1 MSAAAV
7 KTGVTMAG
15 KKLGDFLVRQ
25 GIKVGGKAGGY
36 AVKEAG
42 KVAGRAAV
50 DAGVGLA
57 LEQGLPRAMGQEP
70 TSSLGESVLRQTS
83 AGLIGRGVETGLGKV
98 FPGTAGTN
106 MGTKVIGTTG
116 FIAGQVGGRRITDAA
131 FSGPR
136 RVEIVEDT
144 PTGATIASQEPESVD
159 IIKPSTKDLSGVQAQ
174 QALSERD
181 KYEYQ
186 LKIAQIK
193 NQPSHTYMHYQTEP
207 TPMNPQQ
214 FVSDAFKGAYS
225 GNLSQV
231 DYGASSRSSK
241 ERSK

>member
-1 MSAAAV
+1 MR
-7 KTGVTMAG
+7 MAG
-15 KKLGDFLVRQ
+15 KELGKFFVRQ
-25 GIKVGGKAGGY
+25 GIKVGGKAGGR
-36 AVKEAG
+36 AVQEAG
-42 KVAGRAAV
+42 KVMGRAAV

-83 AGLIGRGVETGLGKV
+83 AGLIGRGVETGLGKT
-98 FPGTAGTN
+98 FPGAAGTN

-136 RVEIVEDT
+136 RVEMVEDT
-144 PTGATIASQEPESVD
+144 PTGATVAAQEPESVD
-159 IIKPSTKDLSGVQAQ
+159 IIKPSTRDLSGVQAQ
-174 QALSERD
+174 EALSERE

-193 NQPSHTYMHYQTEP
+193 NQPTHTYMHYQTEP

-225 GNLSQV
+225 GNLS
-231 DYGASSRSSK
+231 
-241 ERSK
+241 

>member
-1 MSAAAV
+1 MSVDAMR
-7 KTGVTMAG
+7 MAG
-15 KKLGDFLVRQ
+15 KELGRFLVRQ
-25 GIKVGGKAGGY
+25 GIKVGGKTGGY

-42 KVAGRAAV
+42 KVAARAAV

-70 TSSLGESVLRQTS
+70 TSSLGESVLRQGS
-83 AGLIGRGVETGLGKV
+83 AGLISRGVETGLTKT
-98 FPGTAGTN
+98 FPGAAGTN

-116 FIAGQVGGRRITDAA
+116 FIAGQVGGRRVTDAA

-136 RVEIVEDT
+136 RVEMVEDT
-144 PTGATIASQEPESVD
+144 PTGATIASQEPESVEV
-159 IIKPSTKDLSGVQAQ
+159 IKPSTRDLSGVQAQ
-174 QALSERD
+174 EALSERE

-225 GNLSQV
+225 GNLS
-231 DYGASSRSSK
+231 
-241 ERSK
+241 

>member
-1 MSAAAV
+1 MSAV
-7 KTGVTMAG
+7 RMAG
-15 KKLGDFLVRQ
+15 KELGRFLVRQ
-25 GIKVGGKAGGY
+25 GIKVGGKTGGY

-42 KVAGRAAV
+42 KVAARAAV

-83 AGLIGRGVETGLGKV
+83 AGLIGRGVETGLGKT
-98 FPGTAGTN
+98 FPGAAGTN

-116 FIAGQVGGRRITDAA
+116 FIAGQVGGRRVTDAA

-136 RVEIVEDT
+136 RVEMVEDT
-144 PTGATIASQEPESVD
+144 PTGATIASQEPESVEV
-159 IIKPSTKDLSGVQAQ
+159 IKPSTRDLSGVQAQ
-174 QALSERD
+174 EALSERE

-193 NQPSHTYMHYQTEP
+193 NQPTHTYMHYQTEP

-225 GNLSQV
+225 GNLS
-231 DYGASSRSSK
+231 
-241 ERSK
+241 

>member
-1 MSAAAV
+1 MSVDAMR
-7 KTGVTMAG
+7 MAG
-15 KKLGDFLVRQ
+15 KELGRFLVRQ
-25 GIKVGGKAGGY
+25 GIKVGGKTGGY

-42 KVAGRAAV
+42 KVAARAAV

-83 AGLIGRGVETGLGKV
+83 AGLIGRGVETGLGKT
-98 FPGTAGTN
+98 FPGAAGTN

-136 RVEIVEDT
+136 RVEMVEDT
-144 PTGATIASQEPESVD
+144 PTGATIASQEPESVEV
-159 IIKPSTKDLSGVQAQ
+159 IKPSTRDLSGVQAQ
-174 QALSERD
+174 EALSERE

-193 NQPSHTYMHYQTEP
+193 NQPTHTYMHYQTEP

-225 GNLSQV
+225 GNLS
-231 DYGASSRSSK
+231 
-241 ERSK
+241 

>member
-1 MSAAAV
+1 MR
-7 KTGVTMAG
+7 MAG
-15 KKLGDFLVRQ
+15 KELGKFFVRQ
-25 GIKVGGKAGGY
+25 GIKVGGKAGGR
-36 AVKEAG
+36 AVQEAG
-42 KVAGRAAV
+42 KVMGRAAV

-70 TSSLGESVLRQTS
+70 TSSLGESALRQTS
-83 AGLIGRGVETGLGKV
+83 AGLIGRGVETGLGKT
-98 FPGTAGTN
+98 FPGAAGTN

-136 RVEIVEDT
+136 RVEMVENT
-144 PTGATIASQEPESVD
+144 PTGATIASQEPESVEV
-159 IIKPSTKDLSGVQAQ
+159 IKPSTRDLSGVQAQ
-174 QALSERD
+174 EALSERE

-193 NQPSHTYMHYQTEP
+193 NQPTHTYMHYQTEP

-214 FVSDAFKGAYS
+214 FVSDTLKSAYS
-225 GNLSQV
+225 GNLS
-231 DYGASSRSSK
+231 
-241 ERSK
+241 

>member
-1 MSAAAV
+1 MSVDAMR
-7 KTGVTMAG
+7 MAG
-15 KKLGDFLVRQ
+15 KELGKFFVRQ
-25 GIKVGGKAGGY
+25 GIKVGGKAGGR
-36 AVKEAG
+36 AVQEAG
-42 KVAGRAAV
+42 KVMGRAAV

-83 AGLIGRGVETGLGKV
+83 AGLIGRGVETGLGKT
-98 FPGTAGTN
+98 FPGAAGTN

-136 RVEIVEDT
+136 RVEMVEDT
-144 PTGATIASQEPESVD
+144 PTGATIAAQEPESVD

-174 QALSERD
+174 EALSERE

-193 NQPSHTYMHYQTEP
+193 NQPTHTYMHYQTEP

-225 GNLSQV
+225 GNLS
-231 DYGASSRSSK
+231 
-241 ERSK
+241 

>member
-1 MSAAAV
+1 MNAAR
-7 KTGVTMAG
+7 MAG
-15 KKLGDFLVRQ
+15 KELGKFFVRQ
-25 GIKVGGKAGGY
+25 GIKVGGKAGGR
-36 AVKEAG
+36 AVQEAG
-42 KVAGRAAV
+42 KVMGRAAV

-83 AGLIGRGVETGLGKV
+83 AGLIGRGVETGLGKT
-98 FPGTAGTN
+98 FPGVAGTN

-136 RVEIVEDT
+136 RVEMVEDT
-144 PTGATIASQEPESVD
+144 PTGATVAAQEPESVD
-159 IIKPSTKDLSGVQAQ
+159 IIKPSTRDLSGVQAQ
-174 QALSERD
+174 EALSERE

-193 NQPSHTYMHYQTEP
+193 NQPTHTYMHYQTEP

-225 GNLSQV
+225 GNLS
-231 DYGASSRSSK
+231 
-241 ERSK
+241 

>member
-1 MSAAAV
+1 MSVDAMR
-7 KTGVTMAG
+7 MAG
-15 KKLGDFLVRQ
+15 KELGRFLVRQ

-42 KVAGRAAV
+42 KVAARAAV

-83 AGLIGRGVETGLGKV
+83 AGLIGRGVETGLGKT
-98 FPGTAGTN
+98 FPGAAGTN

-136 RVEIVEDT
+136 RVEMVEDT
-144 PTGATIASQEPESVD
+144 PTGATIAAQEPESVEV
-159 IIKPSTKDLSGVQAQ
+159 IKPSTRDLSGVQAQ
-174 QALSERD
+174 EALSERE

-193 NQPSHTYMHYQTEP
+193 NQPTHTYMHYQTEP

-214 FVSDAFKGAYS
+214 FVSDAFKNAYS
-225 GNLSQV
+225 GNLS
-231 DYGASSRSSK
+231 
-241 ERSK
+241 

>member
-1 MSAAAV
+1 MR
-7 KTGVTMAG
+7 MAG
-15 KKLGDFLVRQ
+15 KELGKFFVRQ
-25 GIKVGGKAGGY
+25 GIKVGGKAGGR
-36 AVKEAG
+36 AVQEAG
-42 KVAGRAAV
+42 KVMGRAAV

-83 AGLIGRGVETGLGKV
+83 AGLIGRGVETGLGKT
-98 FPGTAGTN
+98 FPGVAGTN

-136 RVEIVEDT
+136 RVEMVEDT
-144 PTGATIASQEPESVD
+144 PTGATVASQEPESVD
-159 IIKPSTKDLSGVQAQ
+159 IIKPSTRDLSGVQAQ
-174 QALSERD
+174 EALSERE

-193 NQPSHTYMHYQTEP
+193 NQPTHTYMHYQTEP

-214 FVSDAFKGAYS
+214 FVSDAFKSAYS
-225 GNLSQV
+225 GNLS
-231 DYGASSRSSK
+231 
-241 ERSK
+241 

>member
-1 MSAAAV
+1 MR
-7 KTGVTMAG
+7 MAG
-15 KKLGDFLVRQ
+15 KELGKFFVRQ
-25 GIKVGGKAGGY
+25 GIKVGGKAGGR
-36 AVKEAG
+36 AVQEAG
-42 KVAGRAAV
+42 KVMGRAAV

-70 TSSLGESVLRQTS
+70 TSSLGESVLRQGS
-83 AGLIGRGVETGLGKV
+83 AGLISRGVETGLTKT
-98 FPGTAGTN
+98 FPGAAGTN

-136 RVEIVEDT
+136 RVEMVEDT
-144 PTGATIASQEPESVD
+144 PTGATIASQEPESVEV
-159 IIKPSTKDLSGVQAQ
+159 IKPSTRDLSGVQAQ
-174 QALSERD
+174 EALSERE

-193 NQPSHTYMHYQTEP
+193 NQPTHTYMHYQTEP

-225 GNLSQV
+225 GNLS
-231 DYGASSRSSK
+231 
-241 ERSK
+241 

>member
-1 MSAAAV
+1 MSVDAMR
-7 KTGVTMAG
+7 MAG
-15 KKLGDFLVRQ
+15 KELGRFLVRQ

-42 KVAGRAAV
+42 KVAARAAV

-70 TSSLGESVLRQTS
+70 TSSLGESVLRQGS
-83 AGLIGRGVETGLGKV
+83 AGLISRGVETGLTKT
-98 FPGTAGTN
+98 FPGAAGTN

-136 RVEIVEDT
+136 RVEMVEDT
-144 PTGATIASQEPESVD
+144 PTGATVAAQEPESVD
-159 IIKPSTKDLSGVQAQ
+159 IIKPSTRDLSGVQAQ
-174 QALSERD
+174 EALSERE

-186 LKIAQIK
+186 MKIAQIK
-193 NQPSHTYMHYQTEP
+193 NQPTHTYMHYQTEP

-214 FVSDAFKGAYS
+214 FVSDAFKNAYS
-225 GNLSQV
+225 GNLS
-231 DYGASSRSSK
+231 
-241 ERSK
+241 

>member
-1 MSAAAV
+1 MSATVA
-7 KTGVTMAG
+7 KTGITMAG

-42 KVAGRAAV
+42 KALGK
-50 DAGVGLA
+50 AGVEAGIGLA
-57 LEQGLPRAMGQEP
+57 LEQGLPRAMGEEP
-70 TSSLGESVLRQTS
+70 RFSLGESALRQGS
-83 AGLIGRGVETGLGKV
+83 GALISQGVQSGLGGR
-98 FPGTAGTN
+98 FPA
-106 MGTKVIGTTG
+106 MKKSDLGTKVIGTTG

-136 RVEIVEDT
+136 RVEMVEDT
-144 PTGATIASQEPESVD
+144 PTGATVAAQEPESVE
-159 IIKPSTKDLSGVQAQ
+159 IIKPTTRDLSGVQAQ
-174 QALSERD
+174 QALSERE

-207 TPMNPQQ
+207 TPLDIGAYGQARMK
-214 FVSDAFKGAYS
+214 SAYS
-225 GNLSQV
+225 GDFS
-231 DYGASSRSSK
+231 
-241 ERSK
+241 

>member
-1 MSAAAV
+1 MSVNALR
-7 KTGVTMAG
+7 MAG
-15 KKLGDFLVRQ
+15 KELGKFFVRQ
-25 GIKVGGKAGGY
+25 GIKVGGKAGGR
-36 AVKEAG
+36 AVQEAG
-42 KVAGRAAV
+42 KVMGRAAV

-83 AGLIGRGVETGLGKV
+83 AGLIGRGVETGLGKT
-98 FPGTAGTN
+98 FPGAAGTN

-136 RVEIVEDT
+136 RVEMVEDT
-144 PTGATIASQEPESVD
+144 PTGATIASQEPESVEV
-159 IIKPSTKDLSGVQAQ
+159 IKPSTRDLSGVQAQ
-174 QALSERD
+174 EALSERE

-193 NQPSHTYMHYQTEP
+193 NQPTHTYMHYQTEP

-214 FVSDAFKGAYS
+214 FVSDTLKSAYS
-225 GNLSQV
+225 GNLS
-231 DYGASSRSSK
+231 
-241 ERSK
+241 

>member
-1 MSAAAV
+1 MSVDAMR
-7 KTGVTMAG
+7 MAG
-15 KKLGDFLVRQ
+15 KELGKFFVRQ
-25 GIKVGGKAGGY
+25 GIKVGGKAGGK
-36 AVKEAG
+36 AVQEAG
-42 KVAGRAAV
+42 KVMGRAAV

-83 AGLIGRGVETGLGKV
+83 AGLIGRGVETGLGKT
-98 FPGTAGTN
+98 FPGAAGTN

-136 RVEIVEDT
+136 RVEMVEDT
-144 PTGATIASQEPESVD
+144 PTGATVAAQEPESVD
-159 IIKPSTKDLSGVQAQ
+159 IIKPSTRDLSGVQAQ
-174 QALSERD
+174 EALSERE

-193 NQPSHTYMHYQTEP
+193 NQPTHTYMHYQTEP
-207 TPMNPQQ
+207 TPVNPQQ

-225 GNLSQV
+225 GNLS
-231 DYGASSRSSK
+231 
-241 ERSK
+241 

>member
-1 MSAAAV
+1 MSATVA
-7 KTGVTMAG
+7 KTGITMAG

-42 KVAGRAAV
+42 KIAADVGKKAAV
-50 DAGVGLA
+50 DAAVGLA
-57 LEQGLPRAMGQEP
+57 LEQGLPRALGEEP
-70 TSSLGESVLRQTS
+70 TSSFAESAVRQGS
-83 AGLIGRGVETGLGKV
+83 AGLISRGVETVLGKR
-98 FPGTAGTN
+98 FPGTANTN

-116 FIAGQVGGRRITDAA
+116 FIAGQIGGRRITDAA

-136 RVEIVEDT
+136 RVEMVEDT
-144 PTGATIASQEPESVD
+144 PTGATVAAQEPESVD

-174 QALSERD
+174 QALSERE

-207 TPMNPQQ
+207 TPLDIGAYGQARMK
-214 FVSDAFKGAYS
+214 SAYS
-225 GNLSQV
+225 GDFS
-231 DYGASSRSSK
+231 
-241 ERSK
+241 

>member
-1 MSAAAV
+1 MSVDAMR
-7 KTGVTMAG
+7 MAG
-15 KKLGDFLVRQ
+15 KELGKFFVRQ
-25 GIKVGGKAGGY
+25 GIKVGGKAGGR
-36 AVKEAG
+36 AVQEAG
-42 KVAGRAAV
+42 KVMGRAAV

-83 AGLIGRGVETGLGKV
+83 AGLIGRGVETGLGKT
-98 FPGTAGTN
+98 FPGAAGTN

-136 RVEIVEDT
+136 RVEMVEDT
-144 PTGATIASQEPESVD
+144 PTGATVAAQEPESVD
-159 IIKPSTKDLSGVQAQ
+159 IIKPSTRDLSGVQAQ
-174 QALSERD
+174 EALSERE

-193 NQPSHTYMHYQTEP
+193 NQPTHTYMHYKTEP

-225 GNLSQV
+225 GNLS
-231 DYGASSRSSK
+231 
-241 ERSK
+241 

>member
-1 MSAAAV
+1 MSVDAMR
-7 KTGVTMAG
+7 MAG
-15 KKLGDFLVRQ
+15 KELGKFFVRQ
-25 GIKVGGKAGGY
+25 GIKVGGKAGGR
-36 AVKEAG
+36 AVQEAG
-42 KVAGRAAV
+42 KVMGRAAV

-83 AGLIGRGVETGLGKV
+83 AGLIGRGVETGLGKT
-98 FPGTAGTN
+98 FPGAAGTN

-136 RVEIVEDT
+136 RVEMVEDT
-144 PTGATIASQEPESVD
+144 PTGATVAAQEPESVD

-174 QALSERD
+174 EALSERE

-225 GNLSQV
+225 GNLS
-231 DYGASSRSSK
+231 
-241 ERSK
+241 

>member
-1 MSAAAV
+1 MSVYAMR
-7 KTGVTMAG
+7 MAG
-15 KKLGDFLVRQ
+15 IELGKFFVRQ
-25 GIKVGGKAGGY
+25 GIKVGGKAGGR
-36 AVKEAG
+36 AVQEAG
-42 KVAGRAAV
+42 KVMGRAAV

-83 AGLIGRGVETGLGKV
+83 AGLIGRGVETGLGKT
-98 FPGTAGTN
+98 FPGAAGTN

-136 RVEIVEDT
+136 RVEMVEDT
-144 PTGATIASQEPESVD
+144 STGATIAAQEPESVD

-174 QALSERD
+174 EALSERE

-193 NQPSHTYMHYQTEP
+193 NQPTHTYMHYQTEP

-225 GNLSQV
+225 GNLS
-231 DYGASSRSSK
+231 
-241 ERSK
+241 

>member
-1 MSAAAV
+1 MSVDAMR
-7 KTGVTMAG
+7 MAG
-15 KKLGDFLVRQ
+15 KELGKFFVRQ
-25 GIKVGGKAGGY
+25 GIKVGGKAGGR
-36 AVKEAG
+36 AVQEAG
-42 KVAGRAAV
+42 KVMGRAAV

-83 AGLIGRGVETGLGKV
+83 AGLIGRGVETGLGKT
-98 FPGTAGTN
+98 FPGAAGTN

-136 RVEIVEDT
+136 RVEMVEDT
-144 PTGATIASQEPESVD
+144 PTGATIASQEPESVEV
-159 IIKPSTKDLSGVQAQ
+159 IKPSTRDLSGVQAQ
-174 QALSERD
+174 EALSERE

-193 NQPSHTYMHYQTEP
+193 NQPTHTYMHYQTEP

-225 GNLSQV
+225 GNLS
-231 DYGASSRSSK
+231 
-241 ERSK
+241 

>member
-1 MSAAAV
+1 MSVDAMR
-7 KTGVTMAG
+7 MAG
-15 KKLGDFLVRQ
+15 KELGKFFVRQ
-25 GIKVGGKAGGY
+25 GIKVGGKAGGR
-36 AVKEAG
+36 AVQEAG
-42 KVAGRAAV
+42 KVMGRAAV

-83 AGLIGRGVETGLGKV
+83 AGLIGRGVETGLGKT
-98 FPGTAGTN
+98 FPGAAGTN

-136 RVEIVEDT
+136 RVEMVEDT
-144 PTGATIASQEPESVD
+144 PTGATIASQEPESVEV
-159 IIKPSTKDLSGVQAQ
+159 IKPSTRDLSGVQAQ
-174 QALSERD
+174 EALSERE

-225 GNLSQV
+225 GNLS
-231 DYGASSRSSK
+231 
-241 ERSK
+241 

>member
-42 KVAGRAAV
+42 KVAGKAAI

-70 TSSLGESVLRQTS
+70 TYSLGESVLRQGS
-83 AGLIGRGVETGLGKV
+83 AGLISRGVETGLTKR
-98 FPGTAGTN
+98 FPGVAGTN

-136 RVEIVEDT
+136 RVEMVEDT
-144 PTGATIASQEPESVD
+144 PTGATVAAQEPESVD

-174 QALSERD
+174 QALSERE

-225 GNLSQV
+225 GNLS
-231 DYGASSRSSK
+231 
-241 ERSK
+241 

>member
-1 MSAAAV
+1 MSVDAMR
-7 KTGVTMAG
+7 MAG
-15 KKLGDFLVRQ
+15 KELGRFLVRQ
-25 GIKVGGKAGGY
+25 GIKVGGKAGGK
-36 AVKEAG
+36 AVQEAG
-42 KVAGRAAV
+42 KVVGRAAV

-83 AGLIGRGVETGLGKV
+83 AGLIGRGVETGLGKT
-98 FPGTAGTN
+98 FPGAAGTN

-136 RVEIVEDT
+136 RVEMVEDT

-159 IIKPSTKDLSGVQAQ
+159 IIKPSTKDLSGIQAQ
-174 QALSERD
+174 EALSERE

-193 NQPSHTYMHYQTEP
+193 NQPTHTYMHYQTEA

-225 GNLSQV
+225 GNLS
-231 DYGASSRSSK
+231 
-241 ERSK
+241 